1 MPSFAQSPK
10 DIPDSV
16 QQGSSAA
23 ERATALLA
31 DLVLLPSESD
41 AMAVAEIARPLW
53 GMKAGRLSFERPAER
68 LFPPGQ

>member
-1 MPSFAQSPK
+1 MVTEAP
-10 DIPDSV
+10 
-16 QQGSSAA
+16 
-23 ERATALLA
+23 RRLLGRDPVIAPGTVA